1 MAMQAIADAFLKNRA
16 DILPPDVSQEF
27 IVPPFFQEISI
38 FGDNKSVR
46 VLGGRG
52 CGKTMLLRYF
62 CHGSRFSANRE
73 QISDSEFDQIGLYF
87 RPDTGFCAL
96 LSPTWLPEQQDGHAF
111 SHYLTLNLINEACQA
126 VRGISAAKNL
136 QNGALD
142 LSGVKLGVTLTTQL
156 DLSAPSFEALEQR
169 VEVLLAEF
177 DLWVRNPGR
186 CQEPK
191 FVHFTKIIPALAAD
205 LAKHSPRLSSV
216 SFRVFVDEF
225 ENLLQRH
232 REIVCDAIKHPQ
244 QHITVHIA
252 HKRDAVTDFK
262 TSSEERIM
270 ASHDIRTIDIEK
282 LLLDREGM
290 FEVLAAELFLFKI
303 CQAGGSASYP
313 AFKPELLH
321 DPVHLPHRLSDE
333 YRRDILGYVKQ
344 VLPELQAPEIAREA
358 LKDAALRRRVTE
370 FIRKGLEQQGLASH
384 IDPETL
390 ISEEYAE
397 ATVVLGAILHRK
409 SQAGREAVNLFQHL
423 LENGK
428 LASDPFYKTGG
439 WVDNNLYGCLFHLY
453 AGLPRRPNI
462 LYSGFS
468 RFCKIASPNLR
479 FFMELC
485 HTTLLLGYQRLS
497 ASDIS
502 GPLRVSCEN
511 QASAAQQ
518 VSDAMFED
526 IVQLGPHGDRLLD
539 FARRLGSLFEGYN
552 KRRSQSEPEINHFSV
567 SGANSTPLSETA
579 VAILREAKIWSVL
592 REMDDTKS
600 KAEYD
605 SVQYELVLN
614 TIYAPHFKISYRK
627 RRKIT
632 LTTDQLEI
640 ILMQSDKQ
648 FESLLK
654 QLVESQDDALPA
666 PQTGRLF

>member
-1 MAMQAIADAFLKNRA
+1 MQAIADAFLKNRA

-46 VLGGRG
+46 ILGGRG

-62 CHGSRFSANRE
+62 CHGSRFSTDRQ
-73 QISDSEFDQIGLYF
+73 QISDSEFDHIGLYF

-96 LSPTWLPEQQDGHAF
+96 LSPTWLPEHKDSHAF
-111 SHYLTLNLINEACQA
+111 SHYLTLNLANEACQA

-136 QNGALD
+136 QSGALD
-142 LSGVKLGVTLTTQL
+142 LSDVKLGVTLTKQL
-156 DLSAPSFEALEQR
+156 DLSEPTFDALEQQI
-169 VEVLLAEF
+169 ELLLAEF

-191 FVHFTKIIPALAAD
+191 FVHFTTIIPALAAD
-205 LAKHSPRLSSV
+205 LAKHSARLKSL

-244 QHITVHIA
+244 PRITVHIA

-270 ASHDIRTIDIEK
+270 VSHDIRTIDIEK
-282 LLLDREGM
+282 LLLDRDGM
-290 FEVLAAELFLFKI
+290 FELLAAELFLFKI
-303 CQAGGSASYP
+303 CQAGGAVSYP
-313 AFKPELLH
+313 VFKPELLH
-321 DPVHLPHRLSDE
+321 DPIHLKYRLSDK
-333 YRRDILGYVKQ
+333 YRREILSYVKQ
-344 VLPELQAPEIAREA
+344 ILPELQAPEIARLA
-358 LKDAALRRRVTE
+358 IQDPALRRRVAE
-370 FIRKGLEQQGLASH
+370 FIKKGLEQQGLAKH
-384 IDPETL
+384 VDAEGL
-390 ISEEYAE
+390 ISEEYPE
-397 ATVVLGAILHRK
+397 ATVVLGAVLHRK
-409 SQAGREAVNLFQHL
+409 SQAGKDAVKLFQGL
-423 LENGK
+423 IKNGR
-428 LASDPFYKTGG
+428 SPNDPFYKTGG

-462 LYSGFS
+462 MYSGFS

-485 HTTLLLGYQRLS
+485 HTTLLLAYQRQS
-497 ASDIS
+497 ANDIS
-502 GPLRVSCEN
+502 APIQVSYEN
-511 QASAAQQ
+511 QATAAQQ

-567 SGANSTPLSETA
+567 SNVNSTPLPETA
-579 VAILREAKIWSVL
+579 VSILREAKIWSVL
-592 REMDDTKS
+592 KETDDTKG
-600 KAEYD
+600 KTEYD

-632 LTTDQLEI
+632 LTTGQLEI
-640 ILMQSDKQ
+640 IIMQSDKQ

-654 QLVESQDDALPA
+654 QLVESQEDDQPALH
-666 PQTGRLF
+666 TSSLF